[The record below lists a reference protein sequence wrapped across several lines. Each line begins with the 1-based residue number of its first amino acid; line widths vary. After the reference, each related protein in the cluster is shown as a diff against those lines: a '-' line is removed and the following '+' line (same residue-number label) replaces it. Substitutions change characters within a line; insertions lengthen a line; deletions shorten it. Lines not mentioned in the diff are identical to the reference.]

1 MKTFCENLKA
11 HATKLNSYE
20 KKKMLPL
27 AKKEKKSYERQKF
40 CHICKEELGEE
51 FNEDKGYYKVQ
62 E

>member
-1 MKTFCENLKA
+1 MK
-11 HATKLNSYE
+11 